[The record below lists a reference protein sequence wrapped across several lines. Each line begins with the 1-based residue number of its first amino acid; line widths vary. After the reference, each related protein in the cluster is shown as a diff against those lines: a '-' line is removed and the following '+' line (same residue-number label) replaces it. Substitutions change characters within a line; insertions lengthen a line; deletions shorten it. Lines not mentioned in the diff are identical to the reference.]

1 MTALQPTINAASAVN
16 LGGDRSQTAAAKA
29 EPAIPAKTWIAVI
42 GATLGAFMAVL
53 NIQIVNASLADIQGA
68 IGAGIDDGGW
78 ISTSYLIAE
87 IVVIPL
93 SGWLAQVFSIRRYL
107 LTNAVLFLLLS
118 VACAFAQ
125 DLPQMIV
132 LRAIQGFTGGVLI
145 PMAFTLIITLL
156 PKSKQPV
163 GLALFALSA
172 TFAPAIGPTI
182 GGYLTENWGWQFIF
196 YVNLVP
202 GAVMIAML
210 WFSLEAKPM
219 KLSLL
224 REGDWVGIATM
235 AIGLSALQTVLEE
248 GNKDDWFGS
257 AFIVRLSVIA
267 AVALTAF
274 LWIELT
280 TKKPLLNLRLLLRRN
295 FGFGMLANFLL
306 GIALYGSVF
315 ILPVYLSR
323 IQGYNAE
330 QIGMVLAWTGLP
342 QLLLIPLVPRLM
354 KRFDPRLIIGI
365 GFALFAA
372 SNFMNIYMTN
382 DYATDQLFWPNIVR
396 ALGQALVMAP
406 LSAVATAGIEAE
418 NAGSASGL
426 FNMMRN
432 LGGAVGIAV
441 AADLPDQARAV
452 SLQRADAVGLDA
464 GTGDPQPDRAVDPIF
479 PQSRRRRSRRSNAS
493 RGDRDRRDRAEAG
506 FHSRLQRHIL
516 PARRRADC
524 RTHRNLTAEEAGPSC
539 QRRRTLGLFDQPLPT
554 PPTRRTTM
562 KPRMNFYQAAPD
574 TIKALSALETQIQ
587 GSGLEKSL
595 IELVK
600 TRASQINGC
609 AYCINMH
616 TEDARKQGET
626 EQRLYL
632 LNAWRES
639 PLYTDRERAAL
650 AWTEAL
656 TLIAETHAPDDLYAD
671 VRAHFNE
678 AETVNLTMLIGAI
691 NAWNR
696 LAIAFRAMHP
706 VKVKA
711 AVA

>member
-1 MTALQPTINAASAVN
+1 MTALQPTLNAASAAN
-16 LGGDRSQTAAAKA
+16 FGSAPSQTAAAKA

-210 WFSLEAKPM
+210 WFSLEAKPA

-224 REGDWVGIATM
+224 REGDWAGIATM
-235 AIGLSALQTVLEE
+235 AIGLAALQTVLEE

-267 AVALTAF
+267 AVALAAF

-382 DYATDQLFWPNIVR
+382 DYGSDQLFWPNIVR
-396 ALGQALVMAP
+396 ALGQALVLAP
-406 LSAVATAGIEAE
+406 LSAVATAGIEPE

-441 AADLPDQARAV
+441 LQTFLTKREQYHSNVLTQSVSMLEQATRNRIDQLTQYFLNHGIADHAEATHRAV
-452 SLQRADAVGLDA
+452 IAIGKIVQKQA
-464 GTGDPQPDRAVDPIF
+464 F
-479 PQSRRRRSRRSNAS
+479 
-493 RGDRDRRDRAEAG
+493 
-506 FHSRLQRHIL
+506 IL
-516 PARRRADC
+516 AF
-524 RTHRNLTAEEAGPSC
+524 S
-539 QRRRTLGLFDQPLPT
+539 
-554 PPTRRTTM
+554 
-562 KPRMNFYQAAPD
+562 D
-574 TIKALSALETQIQ
+574 TF
-587 GSGLEKSL
+587 
-595 IELVK
+595 
-600 TRASQINGC
+600 
-609 AYCINMH
+609 
-616 TEDARKQGET
+616 
-626 EQRLYL
+626 YL
-632 LNAWRES
+632 LG
-639 PLYTDRERAAL
+639 AAL
-650 AWTEAL
+650 IVA
-656 TLIAETHAPDDLYAD
+656 LIATLLLKKPDHLASGG
-671 VRAHFNE
+671 AH
-678 AETVNLTMLIGAI
+678 
-691 NAWNR
+691 
-696 LAIAFRAMHP
+696 
-706 VKVKA
+706 
-711 AVA
+711 

>member
-1 MTALQPTINAASAVN
+1 VTALQPTLNAASAIEPC
-16 LGGDRSQTAAAKA
+16 AAA
-29 EPAIPAKTWIAVI
+29 PAPAAAAIAGKTWIAVI

-78 ISTSYLIAE
+78 ISTSYLVAE

-93 SGWLAQVFSIRRYL
+93 SGWLAQVFSIRKYL
-107 LTNAVLFLLLS
+107 LTNAILFLLLS

-125 DLPQMIV
+125 DLPQMIA
-132 LRAIQGFTGGVLI
+132 LRAVQGFTGGVLI

-156 PKSKQPV
+156 PKAKQPI

-182 GGYLTENWGWQFIF
+182 GGYLTENWGWQYIF

-202 GAVMIAML
+202 GAVMVGML
-210 WFSLEAKPM
+210 YFSLESRPM
-219 KLSLL
+219 KLALL
-224 REGDWVGIATM
+224 REGDWPGIITM

-257 AFIVRLSVIA
+257 PFIVRLSVIA
-267 AVALTAF
+267 AVSLSAF
-274 LWIELT
+274 LVIELT
-280 TKKPLLNLRLLLRRN
+280 AKKPLLNLRLLTRRN

-306 GIALYGSVF
+306 GVALYGSVF

-354 KRFDPRLIIGI
+354 QRFDARLIIGI

-432 LGGAVGIAV
+432 LGGAVGIALLQTLLTKREQYHSNV
-441 AADLPDQARAV
+441 LMQSVSLLEQATRARIEKLTQYFMSHGVVDHAEATHRAV
-452 SLQRADAVGLDA
+452 VAIGKIVQKQA
-464 GTGDPQPDRAVDPIF
+464 F
-479 PQSRRRRSRRSNAS
+479 
-493 RGDRDRRDRAEAG
+493 
-506 FHSRLQRHIL
+506 IL
-516 PARRRADC
+516 AF
-524 RTHRNLTAEEAGPSC
+524 S
-539 QRRRTLGLFDQPLPT
+539 
-554 PPTRRTTM
+554 
-562 KPRMNFYQAAPD
+562 D
-574 TIKALSALETQIQ
+574 TF
-587 GSGLEKSL
+587 
-595 IELVK
+595 
-600 TRASQINGC
+600 
-609 AYCINMH
+609 
-616 TEDARKQGET
+616 
-626 EQRLYL
+626 YL
-632 LNAWRES
+632 LG
-639 PLYTDRERAAL
+639 AAL
-650 AWTEAL
+650 IVA
-656 TLIAETHAPDDLYAD
+656 LIAALMLKKPNHLENGG
-671 VRAHFNE
+671 AH
-678 AETVNLTMLIGAI
+678 
-691 NAWNR
+691 
-696 LAIAFRAMHP
+696 
-706 VKVKA
+706 
-711 AVA
+711 